1 MVGSECITVDWLLDP
16 SHDLSNPLRQASLH
30 DQLQTVHFIAAALD
44 CSTKSRAREI
54 PRQFDDGRPAPSP
67 LRSETYPEGL
77 PHLSGRDAERV
88 AKDNLA
94 CSFVLQEIH
103 DLASRGGA
111 SVRENPWRSLHWFTQ
126 QERDM
131 WDSGLWRDK
140 RYSACVFAGV
150 RSKSQCLRHNLD
162 EIDDWPV
169 MDCHHSH
176 DPEEWAPSVVDGVRV
191 FPSKEEAEYTAPL
204 AFSVAVAA
212 SWWAARTGLAKLHV
226 PRMPAIQTTGRR
238 EHWLQMDPR
247 CMREWAMAPL
257 AISLGLSPLD
267 PGEASRVPARAR
279 VEEVLQ
285 PDGKIP
291 PNHVYVG
298 RGHHSHRLP
307 LSAWTSPFTPGHDC
321 SEDAWLCLCVNHICS
336 TLWDQLPSL
345 HGQTL
350 VCDCPWQSLCEADL
364 LAGLVFDALAPNRPP
379 FVAQAGNVATR
390 PHRARSVY
398 LATMFAEGA
407 TGATIPPVVPVRWS
421 QESVVLAFRKLFPAP
436 WFEGFSFPMVEDLL
450 NQSPLT
456 DFPAWLSSQGLDW
469 DTPLG
474 PAAFQGASR
483 LRQRHADRQQAGAH
497 SGRAAL
503 PPLLSFGLD
512 PDEHFSRTWYRS
524 QQPLPTEGLPL
535 LDLDLQFAASLHATH
550 RGHLRT
556 LRNRAIGALRELK
569 RRWAGVSRVLRHH
582 QPDPIRR
589 VTEQRDL
596 GLVSLL
602 VVMTSWADTGYPF
615 GLIQGLP
622 AVGFAPPYGIFP
634 ELVVEPIT
642 FEEVLGDWRTH
653 NSAMLRQLHPG
664 KDDHFLLQQS
674 ITDAEQSF
682 CSFPMKRAEFLR
694 FICDAPHRL
703 IPRCVIT
710 QSSGKQRVIDNA
722 DVGGQTASTRESNKL
737 VLCSPFRPAQ
747 QIALT
752 LSMMSATDLSAARVS
767 DTWQSGGEDWP
778 NAYRHSPIRCTP
790 RRPWAA

>member
-1 MVGSECITVDWLLDP
+1 MASPGVTPATPRMADLMAGPNAPLTKAFLFCGWECITVDWLLDS

-103 DLASRGGA
+103 ELASRGGA

-238 EHWLQMDPR
+238 EHWLLMDPR
-247 CMREWAMAPL
+247 CMREWAMTPL

-285 PDGKIP
+285 PDGKLP

-307 LSAWTSPFTPGHDC
+307 LSVWTSPFTPGHDC
-321 SEDAWLCLCVNHICS
+321 SEDAWLCLYVNHICS
-336 TLWDQLPSL
+336 TLWDQLASL

-379 FVAQAGNVATR
+379 FVAQAGSVATR

-407 TGATIPPVVPVRWS
+407 TGATIPPAVPVRWS

-436 WFEGFSFPMVEDLL
+436 WFEGFAFPMVEDLI
-450 NQSPLT
+450 NQSPLA
-456 DFPAWLSSQGLDW
+456 DFPAWLSSHGLDW

-483 LRQRHADRQQAGAH
+483 LRQRQCRP
-497 SGRAAL
+497 S
-503 PPLLSFGLD
+503 
-512 PDEHFSRTWYRS
+512 
-524 QQPLPTEGLPL
+524 
-535 LDLDLQFAASLHATH
+535 
-550 RGHLRT
+550 
-556 LRNRAIGALRELK
+556 
-569 RRWAGVSRVLRHH
+569 
-582 QPDPIRR
+582 
-589 VTEQRDL
+589 
-596 GLVSLL
+596 
-602 VVMTSWADTGYPF
+602 TSWRPQWSCCTTT
-615 GLIQGLP
+615 P
-622 AVGFAPPYGIFP
+622 AIFW
-634 ELVVEPIT
+634 I
-642 FEEVLGDWRTH
+642 G
-653 NSAMLRQLHPG
+653 
-664 KDDHFLLQQS
+664 
-674 ITDAEQSF
+674 
-682 CSFPMKRAEFLR
+682 
-694 FICDAPHRL
+694 
-703 IPRCVIT
+703 PR
-710 QSSGKQRVIDNA
+710 
-722 DVGGQTASTRESNKL
+722 
-737 VLCSPFRPAQ
+737 
-747 QIALT
+747 
-752 LSMMSATDLSAARVS
+752 
-767 DTWQSGGEDWP
+767 
-778 NAYRHSPIRCTP
+778 
-790 RRPWAA
+790 